1 MSKKLISALLVL
13 FMVLNLIAGFPVM
26 AEETAGGTAEAISEN
41 EPAAEEIFENDAAPA
56 VYVDE
61 EPAAVPEESAAAC
74 DIEAGEQEETAEAQ
88 EEQPVYETADGN
100 TSAANVDGDTAPAVD
115 EEPAKAEA
123 EDTPSE
129 PDKAAPDAAKK
140 AVDEKSRLAESSKTA
155 AEPALVG
162 AGEESRETVEMR
174 VWTPGHGRVLVN
186 GSDYGTEFSGTWYK
200 GTEVSVVAVPDSGY
214 LVDHWWVTKADGS
227 WQWVGT
233 ADNTLIAGTDT
244 EAAAYFGLETAYLT
258 ITPPAAG
265 TTAAQAPQVS
275 FPSDAGYGLVS
286 EASDGFSLQWVTG
299 SNLYG
304 RQVLDPGTTFEA
316 GETYYAYVCLS
327 DGNDSFAA
335 TAGGSTFNTDLQVTG
350 GEKIAQSN
358 SAVTEAGGG
367 AYIWIQAIIAV
378 TIPEADTH
386 TVTFDMRGHYTEV
399 ASQKVADGEKAVKPA
414 SPVNYDKASDYD
426 TTGLRFSRWNKYAP
440 EDLTYDTF
448 WNTGYPFRD
457 PVTEDMTIYALYET
471 VLSLQAYDITNDVW
485 SVGGTITWDHIYHG
499 SPQTRSN
506 AQTTVIE
513 GTRETLTANPNPG
526 FKFVGWSSSKS
537 KDDIEWTDPVYSFI
551 NESRKT
557 LYALFEEEAPLED
570 LTFDFQIANG
580 AGMSLTDIVSSFTV
594 NGEDWLLPVSGMQVS
609 RQIAAGSTVVAVMNA
624 GDNALLSDAALPD
637 GLTIDDFMVAS
648 SEDGSGLTVAFTMPE
663 DAVVIVV
670 DAKRAVTINYDV
682 NGGTKGP
689 AWPGDLIKIPYTMGY
704 IGSVIVVDVGNDL
717 VNPETGEDVAI
728 PPDGCRYAGLEVTD
742 KNGAHTG
749 ALGQTI
755 TGLNFSE
762 GATFKILWEKDTT
775 VTVTFHANGGTPE
788 PAAQTFAPGGK
799 ADEPAAPTKEG
810 GFDFGGWYKDEGYGE
825 AFSFDSEVTEDLD
838 LYARW
843 NGKLGVFTY
852 DRTGNEAEAG
862 GTFDYVTAEA
872 AGEGVTNFDTDS
884 IAEGTAV
891 TLTAHPA
898 EGWRFVGWAKDKR
911 EGTILCTDA
920 SYEFTFSKTPT
931 ILFAVFEKTLTIH
944 WSSVDGVDLM
954 DPIEIPFTAGRK
966 LGDILEDAGY
976 SYSDSP
982 FKKDGYMPFGRFCEK
997 PITDFTSYGE
1007 MNTSYDGRL
1016 EASTAVNDSMD
1027 IYAIMLKTIDSA
1039 ELTIEAPYC
1048 GTSTEVFEDGW
1059 AWTNQINPPAVSV
1072 PGGGNYRL
1080 GGNESLLPAI
1090 WGFDFLESYEGDFV
1104 GGEEYSAVVMLEPAF
1119 GYGFAAGTDGS
1130 FGGQIAVSGGE
1141 LVKATVADNAL
1152 EATLKVAVVH
1162 DPADP
1167 VKENVTLPGCID
1179 AGSHDEVVRC
1189 KGCGT
1194 ELSRT
1199 TVEDAALGHNWGE
1212 WSETKAPTCTEPGEE
1227 SRTCAR
1233 CSEKETRASDALG
1246 HNWGAW
1252 VVTKEV
1258 TETEDGEETRTCTRC
1273 KETETRTI
1281 PHLVVEY
1288 RNTRGD
1294 GNTWEN
1300 GSSDAL
1306 EFVFNRSIED
1316 EKAFSHFTGLQV
1328 DGKDLDVA
1336 NYTAVSGSVIV
1347 KLKPEYLETLSAGKH
1362 TLTAV
1367 FDDGNNPSAE
1377 FTINEKKQAAAPT
1390 PAKTSGTTTVTK
1402 KSSQSAAKGSAKSPK
1417 TGDSSSPLLWIS
1429 LLGISLFVIAK
1440 GVSSRRKAKR

>member
-1 MSKKLISALLVL
+1 MSKKLLSALLVL

-26 AEETAGGTAEAISEN
+26 AEETAGETTETISEDRPDTAEI
-41 EPAAEEIFENDAAPA
+41 PENDAGPVMEAATDPA
-56 VYVDE
+56 DGPDE
-61 EPAAVPEESAAAC
+61 TFAAA
-74 DIEAGEQEETAEAQ
+74 DQEAGEQGETAAGPAD
-88 EEQPVYETADGN
+88 QPAVPEDDEDTPPADGN
-100 TSAANVDGDTAPAVD
+100 TKPTADDEDAQSDTASAASGAASETVD
-115 EEPAKAEA
+115 ENAPPAAG
-123 EDTPSE
+123 S
-129 PDKAAPDAAKK
+129 APG
-140 AVDEKSRLAESSKTA
+140 

-162 AGEESRETVEMR
+162 SGETVDMH
-174 VWTPGHGRVLVN
+174 VWTYGDGSVLVN
-186 GSDYGTEFSGTWYK
+186 GADYGTEFRGVWSSGS
-200 GTEVSVVAVPDSGY
+200 EVSVEAVPNSGY
-214 LVDHWWVTKADGS
+214 RFNRWWIDHADGTTRRVES
-227 WQWVGT
+227 AAT
-233 ADNTLIAGTDT
+233 TLVAGTDV
-244 EAAAYFGLETAYLT
+244 EAEASFCLETAYVS
-258 ITPPAAG
+258 ITAPAAG
-265 TTAAQAPQVS
+265 TTASQAPQISV
-275 FPSDAGYGLVS
+275 PDGAGYGLDTESGWQGPSVM
-286 EASDGFSLQWVTG
+286 WVKTG
-299 SNLYG
+299 NLYG
-304 RQVLDPGTTFEA
+304 HERLDSSTTFES
-316 GETYYAYVCLS
+316 GETYYAYIRLRDS
-327 DGNDSFAA
+327 DAGFAA
-335 TAGGSTFNTDLQVTG
+335 TAGGSAFNTDLQVTG
-350 GEKIAQSN
+350 GTKTAQSN
-358 SAVTEAGGG
+358 FAATDVDGSGYMGISAV
-367 AYIWIQAIIAV
+367 ISV

-386 TVTFDMRGHYTEV
+386 TVTFDIRGHYTEV
-399 ASQKVADGEKAVKPA
+399 KSQEVPHGEKAVRPA
-414 SPVNYDKASDYD
+414 SPLNYDQASDYD
-426 TTGLRFSRWNKYAP
+426 TTGLRFRMWHEDLP
-440 EDLTYDTF
+440 GDLTYDTL
-448 WNTGYPFRD
+448 WNNAYNFQELI
-457 PVTEDMTIYALYET
+457 TEDKTLYAIYESILT
-471 VLSLQAYDITNDVW
+471 LRTYDLTN
-485 SVGGTITWDHIYHG
+485 SAERKGGTITWSDVYWRV
-499 SPQTRSN
+499 PQTESSI
-506 AQTTVIE
+506 QTTIIE
-513 GTRETLTANPNPG
+513 GTQETLTANTAEG
-526 FKFVGWSSSKS
+526 YTFVGWSSSTS
-537 KDDIEWTDPVYSFI
+537 REDIVSTDSTYTFT
-551 NESRKT
+551 NEGRRT
-557 LYALFEEEAPLED
+557 VYALFEEEAPLED

-594 NGEDWLLPVSGMQVS
+594 NGEDWLLPVSGIQVS

-749 ALGQTI
+749 ALGQRI

-852 DRTGNEAEAG
+852 DRTGNEVEAG
-862 GTFDYVTAEA
+862 GTFDYKTAEA

-1048 GTSTEVFEDGW
+1048 GTSTEVPEGGW
-1059 AWTNQINPPAVSV
+1059 AFSDQTNPPAVSV
-1072 PGGGNYRL
+1072 PDGGSYSL
-1080 GGNESLLPAI
+1080 GGNEAVLPAI
-1090 WGFDFLESYEGDFV
+1090 WGQEFADCYEGDFV
-1104 GGEEYSAVVMLEPAF
+1104 GGEEYFAVAMLEPAF

-1199 TVEDAALGHNWGE
+1199 SVEDAAPGHNWGE
-1212 WSETKAPTCTEPGEE
+1212 WTETKAPTCTEPGEE
-1227 SRTCAR
+1227 TRTCER
-1233 CSEKETRASDALG
+1233 CSEKETRAIDAAG
-1246 HNWGAW
+1246 HDWDEW

-1258 TETEDGEETRTCTRC
+1258 TDTEDGEETRTCTRC

-1294 GNTWEN
+1294 SSTWEK

-1328 DGKDLDVA
+1328 DGKDLDAA
-1336 NYTAVSGSVIV
+1336 NYTAVSGSVVV
-1347 KLKPEYLETLSAGKH
+1347 KLKPEYLGTMSAGKH

-1402 KSSQSAAKGSAKSPK
+1402 KSSQSTAKGSAKSPK
-1417 TGDSSSPLLWIS
+1417 TGDSSSPLLWLT
-1429 LLGISLFVIAK
+1429 LLGVSLFVIAK
-1440 GVSSRRKAKR
+1440 GVNSRRKAKR

>member
-1 MSKKLISALLVL
+1 MSKKRISAFLILSL
-13 FMVLNLIAGFPVM
+13 VLNLLSGLPVM
-26 AEETAGGTAEAISEN
+26 AEEVPGGMTGSVSENAPGIKETAENGAGLTVKAVKDPAGEPDGTFDAADQEAGKQGHPADEPGRTLAAADQEAGEQGNPADEPDETFATAEQDAGEQRETAGGPDETFA
-41 EPAAEEIFENDAAPA
+41 AAEQDAGEQGETAGES
-56 VYVDE
+56 DE
-61 EPAAVPEESAAAC
+61 TLAAAEQ
-74 DIEAGEQEETAEAQ
+74 DAGEQEETADIYVWMYGDEMVPPAF
-88 EEQPVYETADGN
+88 
-100 TSAANVDGDTAPAVD
+100 TSASGDT
-115 EEPAKAEA
+115 E
-123 EDTPSE
+123 
-129 PDKAAPDAAKK
+129 
-140 AVDEKSRLAESSKTA
+140 
-155 AEPALVG
+155 
-162 AGEESRETVEMR
+162 EMR

-200 GTEVSVVAVPDSGY
+200 GTEVSVEAVPDSGY
-214 LVDHWWVTKADGS
+214 SLDHWWVTKADGS
-227 WQWVGT
+227 GQWVGT
-233 ADNTLIAGTDT
+233 STNTLIAGANP
-244 EAAAYFGLETAYLT
+244 EAAAYFGLETAYLS

-471 VLSLQAYDITNDVW
+471 VLSLQAYDITNDIW

-499 SPQTRSN
+499 SPQTQSN
-506 AQTTVIE
+506 VQTTVIE

-717 VNPETGEDVAI
+717 VDPETGEDVAI

-749 ALGQTI
+749 ALGQRI

-852 DRTGNEAEAG
+852 DRTGNEVEAG
-862 GTFDYVTAEA
+862 GTFDYMTAEA

-976 SYSDSP
+976 SYSDSL

-1016 EASTAVNDSMD
+1016 EASTVVNDSMD

-1072 PGGGNYRL
+1072 PGGGNYSL
-1080 GGNESLLPAI
+1080 GGNEDVLPAI
-1090 WGFDFLESYEGDFV
+1090 WGQEFTDCYEGDFV
-1104 GGEEYSAVVMLEPAF
+1104 GGEEYFAVAMLEPAF

-1189 KGCGT
+1189 KGCGA

-1199 TVEDAALGHNWGE
+1199 TVEDAAPGHD
-1212 WSETKAPTCTEPGEE
+1212 WSEWKVTKEVTDTEDGVEA
-1227 SRTCAR
+1227 RTCAR
-1233 CSEKETRASDALG
+1233 C
-1246 HNWGAW
+1246 H
-1252 VVTKEV
+1252 
-1258 TETEDGEETRTCTRC
+1258 
-1273 KETETRTI
+1273 ETETRPI

-1288 RNTRGD
+1288 RNTSGD
-1294 GNTWEN
+1294 GSTWKK
-1300 GSSDAL
+1300 GSTNAL
-1306 EFVFNRSIED
+1306 TFVFNRSVDD
-1316 EKAFSHFTGLQV
+1316 EKTFAHFTGVQV
-1328 DGKDLDVA
+1328 DGKDLDA
-1336 NYTAVSGSVIV
+1336 ADYTAESGSLIV
-1347 KLKPEYLETLSAGKH
+1347 NLKPAYLETLSAGKH
-1362 TLTAV
+1362 TLTAF
-1367 FDDGNNPSAE
+1367 FDDGNDPSAE
-1377 FTINEKKQAAAPT
+1377 FTILKNTQNKN
-1390 PAKTSGTTTVTK
+1390 TSGKASGTG
-1402 KSSQSAAKGSAKSPK
+1402 AADSPK
-1417 TGDSSSPLLWIS
+1417 TGDTEDPLLWFTI
-1429 LLGISLFVIAK
+1429 LCVSLFALFNCVRIK
-1440 GVSSRRKAKR
+1440 RKTKTGLL

>member
-1 MSKKLISALLVL
+1 MSKKMISALLVL

-26 AEETAGGTAEAISEN
+26 AEETAGEITESILEN
-41 EPAAEEIFENDAAPA
+41 EPAAEGISGSDAGPA
-56 VYVDE
+56 VNAE
-61 EPAAVPEESAAAC
+61 EDSAAVPEESAAAY
-74 DIEAGEQEETAEAQ
+74 DTEAGEEEETAEAQ
-88 EEQPVYETADGN
+88 EEQPSVETGDGN
-100 TSAANVDGDTAPAVD
+100 ASAVNVDSDTASSAD
-115 EEPAKAEA
+115 EEPAKAEDKDTTSDPVQA
-123 EDTPSE
+123 ES
-129 PDKAAPDAAKK
+129 DAAKK
-140 AVDEKSRLAESSKTA
+140 AVNEKSKPAESSKTA

-186 GSDYGTEFSGTWYK
+186 GSDYGTEFSGTWDK
-200 GTEVSVVAVPDSGY
+200 GTEVSVEAVPDSGY
-214 LVDHWWVTKADGS
+214 MFNHWWVRKENGS
-227 WQWVGT
+227 GEWVRT
-233 ADNTLIAGTDT
+233 ADDTLIAGADS
-244 EAAAYFGLETAYLT
+244 EAAAYFGLETAYMT

-350 GEKIAQSN
+350 GEKIDQSN

-426 TTGLRFSRWNKYAP
+426 TTGLRFRMWHEDLP
-440 EDLTYDTF
+440 GDLTYDTL
-448 WNTGYPFRD
+448 WNNAYNFQEPI
-457 PVTEDMTIYALYET
+457 TEDKTLYAIYESILT
-471 VLSLQAYDITNDVW
+471 LRTYDLTN
-485 SVGGTITWDHIYHG
+485 SAERKGGTITWSDVYWRV
-499 SPQTRSN
+499 PQTESSI
-506 AQTTVIE
+506 QTTIIE
-513 GTRETLTANPNPG
+513 GTQETLTANTAEG
-526 FKFVGWSSSKS
+526 YTFVGWSSSTS
-537 KDDIEWTDPVYSFI
+537 REDIVSTDSTYTFT
-551 NESRKT
+551 NEGRRT
-557 LYALFEEEAPLED
+557 VYALFEEEAPLED

-749 ALGQTI
+749 ALGQRI

-852 DRTGNEAEAG
+852 DRTGNEVEAG

-976 SYSDSP
+976 SLYDYP
-982 FKKDGYMPFGRFCEK
+982 YEKDGYMPEGLYFDR
-997 PITDFTSYGE
+997 PITECSSYEELTDFDEHTV
-1007 MNTSYDGRL
+1007 
-1016 EASTAVNDSMD
+1016 VNDSMD
-1027 IYAIMLKTIDSA
+1027 IYAVMLKTIDA
-1039 ELTIEAPYC
+1039 VELTIEPPVC
-1048 GTSTEVFEDGW
+1048 GTVSEVPEGGNLKKDQ
-1059 AWTNQINPPAVSV
+1059 TNPPAVSV
-1072 PGGGNYRL
+1072 PDGANY
-1080 GGNESLLPAI
+1080 GFNEGDGYLPAYWI
-1090 WGFDFLESYEGDFV
+1090 PEAGSEELEFV
-1104 GGEEYSAVVMLEPAF
+1104 GGEEYNAYIALKAAY
-1119 GYGFAAGTDGS
+1119 GYGFAVNPEWHYT
-1130 FGGQIAVSGGE
+1130 GGISVNGGEFLETESGGGHL
-1141 LVKATVADNAL
+1141 LVYLRVSAA
-1152 EATLKVAVVH
+1152 H
-1162 DPADP
+1162 DPADS
-1167 VKENVTLPGCID
+1167 VVENTVEPSCTKV
-1179 AGSHDEVVRC
+1179 GSHDEVVHC
-1189 KGCGT
+1189 KGCSA

-1212 WSETKAPTCTEPGEE
+1212 WTETKAPTCTEPGEE
-1227 SRTCAR
+1227 TRTCER
-1233 CSEKETRASDALG
+1233 CSEKETRVIDAVG
-1246 HNWGAW
+1246 HDWGEW

-1258 TETEDGEETRTCTRC
+1258 TDTEDGEETRTCTRC

-1294 GNTWEN
+1294 GSTWEK

-1328 DGKDLDVA
+1328 DGKDLDAA
-1336 NYTAVSGSVIV
+1336 NYMAVSGSVVV
-1347 KLKPEYLETLSAGKH
+1347 KLKPEYLGTLSAGKH
-1362 TLTAV
+1362 TITAF
-1367 FDDGNNPSAE
+1367 FDDGNDPSAE

-1402 KSSQSAAKGSAKSPK
+1402 KSSQSAGKGSAKSPK

-1429 LLGISLFVIAK
+1429 LLGVSLFAIAK